1 MTLNYKKESGFGTV
15 IGGFFSL
22 INTIFFT
29 LFIMVQLYALVFK
42 PSYSQVTAV
51 NYLTK
56 DQAHKYDISMH
67 DFLPTLTALYIDDEG
82 IE

>member
-1 MTLNYKKESGFGTV
+1 
-15 IGGFFSL
+15 
-22 INTIFFT
+22 
-29 LFIMVQLYALVFK
+29 MVQLYALVFK